1 MARNTDA
8 LFLYNERETIVDTI
22 VKRIDESGYATFFW
36 RRDTPFA
43 EKIDK
48 LEAEHLETTT
58 HVLLLLGEHGWGPN
72 HLRLAQKAIE
82 QEKKPIPVLIGNP
95 PEGALEEMNGYFKE
109 HRWVDL
115 RAMDEQGYF
124 ELFNALGSPGEFKA
138 SGKFDSIIAALRSG
152 NTLERSK
159 IVQQIKTA
167 KNFDRLGLSTQLRHE
182 IEKSYSPDKFDYYPE
197 APRSAGE
204 GASVRSWLLTA
215 LIWTEAEGNE
225 NKNLLLIHLRPD
237 IETDEVIRYWILAGL
252 YCCKVS
258 YFEHVLAVAESDSSP
273 LISLMVQIM
282 RDPGDPEIIQNM
294 RASLNASSTG
304 ATWITLRALRII
316 PVPQLVP
323 DICKVIIESP
333 VTNITYDALYA
344 LLHKDTVTAAVDIF
358 RKAGGAS
365 ALLQKIL
372 IVSIDAESNVL
383 YDITYLLSK
392 FDENELKQ
400 AYTSAAG
407 DERSM
412 KQIELIQQYLKENL
426 DAESA
431 FELNDPGLNSDIIDV
446 KNDWLN
452 IAQDVKAL
460 TAVMLSRDLI
470 PPLAIGLYGDW
481 GTGKTFFMKS
491 LQQEV
496 NDPKTKARKK
506 YYSNVVQIDFNA
518 WHYVDTNL
526 WASLTDKI
534 IDELDAYVSP
544 EKTFENKKSDLKTEL
559 GEKENS
565 VKEFSSEQESKSKKR
580 IELKEELE
588 KLKLERESKPVG
600 IKELTRDDIYK
611 ILGDKQK
618 KELEQSLDTIG
629 YNKVIETGEDLKA
642 VLAEASS
649 LRSRM
654 SLLMVGTLQ
663 SSNKSLIIFLLACIL
678 IVFPFLSWLLF
689 KFFHVNNFLLSVNT
703 FIVEITTAIGG
714 VIMIM
719 KSGMNHVNNA
729 LNVVFH
735 AKDKVDAIL
744 KSKREELSEE
754 EKQKTKELR
763 KLESEIE
770 KLEGNLSTTRKEIRE
785 LEEKMDCLNEEYS
798 LNRFLSDVKNSQYY
812 KEKLG
817 VISQVRKHFD
827 QLMDRLKRSQTPG
840 SKYQPVDRIIL
851 YIDDLDRCPENKV
864 MEVLQA
870 VHLMLAYP
878 LFVIVV
884 GVDPRWLINSLKL
897 GYAVLNN
904 SQTPQDGQPDLWQ
917 PTPQNFLEKIFQIP
931 FCLRPM
937 SQNGFSDLMSNLLKV
952 KVEESH
958 PALEIKKEQPKEEDQ
973 SQKNQP
979 EHPSTEHTT
988 QYTESV
994 PPTPPKSENTPPP
1007 VEEVSDESLI
1017 IKKWEAD
1024 FAGKLHLFIAT
1035 PRSAKR
1041 FTNIYRILKAAVPKQ
1056 QLPTFE
1062 GSAELPG
1069 EYQIVM
1075 VLLAILTGQP
1085 QHSFSWFSEIK
1096 QQALKNKGIHQALS
1110 KLQNDEKLPKALT
1123 QKLLDLTKQ
1132 NNHANDPSI
1141 LTKWLPLVSRF
1152 SFELGKVFI
1161 KDEMDVF

>member
-1 MARNTDA
+1 MTRNTDA
-8 LFLYNERETIVDTI
+8 LFLYNERETIVDPI
-22 VKRIDESGYATFFW
+22 VKRLDESGYATFFW
-36 RRDTPFA
+36 RRDTPYA

-58 HVLLLLGEHGWGPN
+58 HVLLLLGEYGWGPN

-95 PEGALEEMNGYFKE
+95 PEGALEELNGYFKE

-138 SGKFDSIIAALRSG
+138 SGKFDSIIAILRDG
-152 NTLERSK
+152 NRRERSK
-159 IVQQIKTA
+159 VIQQIKES
-167 KNFDRLGLSTQLRHE
+167 KNLDRLGLSIQLRDE
-182 IEKSYSPDKFDYYPE
+182 IERRYSDKYAHTLD
-197 APRSAGE
+197 APRNIRE
-204 GASVRSWLLTA
+204 GQIARFWMLSA
-215 LIWTEAEGNE
+215 LIYTEAEGFE
-225 NKNLLLIHLRPD
+225 NRSLLLDHLKPD
-237 IETDEVIRYWILAGL
+237 IENDETIRYYVLGGL
-252 YCCKVS
+252 YHRNVS
-258 YFEHVLAVAESDSSP
+258 YFESVLEIAQSDPSP
-273 LISLMVQIM
+273 LIALMVQLM
-282 RDPGDPEIIQNM
+282 RSPENNETIQNI
-294 RASLNASSTG
+294 RNSIKILNAET
-304 ATWITLRALRII
+304 TWITLRTLRIV
-316 PVPQLVP
+316 PVPQLVD
-323 DICKVIIESP
+323 DICRIIIEWP
-333 VTNITYDALYA
+333 VSNSTYDALYA
-344 LLHKDTVTAAVDIF
+344 LLHKDMVVEAAGIF
-358 RKAGGAS
+358 RQSGGAS
-365 ALLQKIL
+365 LLLQKMLTI
-372 IVSIDAESNVL
+372 SINSESNAL
-383 YDITYLLSK
+383 YDFTYLLSQ
-392 FDENELKQ
+392 FDKNELKQ
-400 AYTSAAG
+400 AFSEAAN
-407 DERSM
+407 DERNI
-412 KQIELIQQYLKENL
+412 KQIELIQQYLKEYH
-426 DAESA
+426 DAESESE
-431 FELNDPGLNSDIIDV
+431 FNDPGLNSDIINV

-460 TAVMLSRDLI
+460 TAVMLSRDLT

-544 EKTFENKKSDLKTEL
+544 EKTFESKKSDLENKL
-559 GEKENS
+559 SEKENS
-565 VKEFSSEQESKSKKR
+565 VKELSSEQESKRKKR

-588 KLKLERESKPVG
+588 KLKIERESKPVR
-600 IKELTRDDIYK
+600 IKELTKDDIYE
-611 ILGDKQK
+611 ILGDEQK

-654 SLLMVGTLQ
+654 SLLVVGTLQ
-663 SSNKSLIIFLLACIL
+663 SSNKWLIIFLLVCIL
-678 IVFPFLSWLLF
+678 ILFPFLSWLLF
-689 KFFHVNNFLLSVNT
+689 QYFHVNNFLLSVNT
-703 FIVEITTAIGG
+703 FIVEITTVIGG
-714 VIMIM
+714 GIMIM
-719 KSGMNHVNNA
+719 KSGLKHVNNA
-729 LNVVFH
+729 LNVVVH
-735 AKDKVDAIL
+735 AKDKVDALL

-754 EKQKTKELR
+754 EKQKTKELQE
-763 KLESEIE
+763 LESGIE
-770 KLEGNLSTTRKEIRE
+770 KLKGKLSTTKEEIE
-785 LEEKMDCLNEEYS
+785 ALENKMKSLNEEYS
-798 LNRFLSDVKNSQYY
+798 LNHFLSDVKKSQYY

-817 VISQVRKHFD
+817 VISQVRRHFD
-827 QLMDRLKRSQTPG
+827 ELIDRLKRSQTPG
-840 SKYQPVDRIIL
+840 SIYKPVDRIIL

-864 MEVLQA
+864 LEVLQA

-884 GVDPRWLINSLKL
+884 GVDPRWLLNSLKL

-904 SQTPQDGQPDLWQ
+904 SKTPQEGQPDLWQ

-937 SQNGFSDLMSNLLKV
+937 SQNGFSDLMSNLLKG
-952 KVEESH
+952 KIETSH
-958 PALEIKKEQPKEEDQ
+958 PALETPKEQSKKEEQ
-973 SQKNQP
+973 SQENQTAHSSA
-979 EHPSTEHTT
+979 ENTT
-988 QYTESV
+988 QHTESV
-994 PPTPPKSENTPPP
+994 PPTPPKTENTPPP

-1024 FAGKLHLFIAT
+1024 FAGKLHLFITT
-1035 PRSAKR
+1035 PRAAKR

-1075 VLLAILTGQP
+1075 ILLAILTGQP
-1085 QHSFSWFSEIK
+1085 QHSFTWFSEIK
-1096 QQALKNKGIHQALS
+1096 QQALKNKGIQQALS
-1110 KLQNDEKLPKALT
+1110 KLQSDEKLPKELN
-1123 QKLLDLTKQ
+1123 QKLLDLAKQ
-1132 NNHANDPSI
+1132 NNHINDPSI

-1161 KDEMDVF
+1161 KDEMEVF